1 MRNIKAQEVNKTI
14 QKTSK
19 GNFIQNAAYLRARF
33 FLKGTTTEETV
44 ERYGSYK
51 HARDEARTAT
61 AKIIKHTRRCNYRIA
76 GYIKEVLDLFANNKK
91 GRARE
96 IFEQT
101 PPEVLRVVLKS
112 LTNYEKRKGQPIGRI
127 LSIRPDIDR
136 DEQGYFVKKV
146 VLVDNPKKITRI
158 YKGNDYNDAF

>member
-1 MRNIKAQEVNKTI
+1 MPNTNTNQVNKKF
-14 QKTSK
+14 QKLSK

-33 FLKGTTTEETV
+33 FLTGTTTEDTV
-44 ERYGSYK
+44 ERFGSYD

-61 AKIIKHTRRCNYRIA
+61 SRIIKHTRRSNYRIA

-112 LTNYEKRKGQPIGRI
+112 LTIYEKRTGQPIGRI
-127 LSIRPDIDR
+127 LSIRPDIER